1 MQQQAEESR
10 SPLLIAIANA
20 NAAAAAA
27 KVAETKKEEPKKT
40 APTRTDLTD
49 PAVRRLLGLASGG
62 MVPKYMAAGGVIVP
76 PAEPAPQQLNRGGVV
91 KYFANGGFSRG
102 TDTVPAM
109 LTPGEFVIN
118 AKSAQAAGPLLAQIN
133 SPSFKGFENINLG
146 SSKAPAQNSASV
158 YNYTVGINVNQS
170 NSSPDDIAKAVMG
183 QIKYMD
189 SQRIRGQR

>member
-1 MQQQAEESR
+1 
-10 SPLLIAIANA
+10 
-20 NAAAAAA
+20 
-27 KVAETKKEEPKKT
+27 
-40 APTRTDLTD
+40 
-49 PAVRRLLGLASGG
+49 
-62 MVPKYMAAGGVIVP
+62 
-76 PAEPAPQQLNRGGVV
+76 
-91 KYFANGGFSRG
+91 
-102 TDTVPAM
+102 M

>member
-20 NAAAAAA
+20 NAAAA
-27 KVAETKKEEPKKT
+27 KVAETKKEETKK
-40 APTRTDLTD
+40 PTNTITD
-49 PAVRRLLGLASGG
+49 PAVRRLLGLAAGG
-62 MVPKYMAAGGVIVP
+62 MVPKYMALGGFAMP
-76 PAEPAPQQLNRGGVV
+76 PSEPAPRQLNRGGLV
-91 KYFANGGFSRG
+91 KYFAVGGKAIG

-109 LTPGEFVIN
+109 LTPGEFIVN
-118 AKSAQAAGPLLAQIN
+118 AKSAQAAGPLLSQIN
-133 SPSFKGFENINLG
+133 SPSFKGFKNISLG
-146 SSKAPAQNSASV
+146 SSKEPAQNSASV